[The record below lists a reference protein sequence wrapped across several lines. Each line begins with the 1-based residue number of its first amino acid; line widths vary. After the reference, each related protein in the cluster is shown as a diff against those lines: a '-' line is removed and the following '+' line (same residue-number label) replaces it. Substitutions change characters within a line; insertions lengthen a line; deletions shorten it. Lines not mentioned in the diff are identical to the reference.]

1 MAKKRVGRKKNKKA
15 VSVLIG
21 YVLLVVFAIILSV
34 GVYTWLKS
42 YVPTQTLTCKDGI
55 SLSIKSSTFNA
66 TGARE
71 LNVTLKNNGRFSV
84 AGYFLYATNS
94 SNQNL
99 AAIDLSPYFNQ
110 SKSGSATLVGNSIMF
125 YLDASDS
132 FAPGQ
137 QASHI
142 FDIPAKLGV
151 LEYLRVVPALYQNDS
166 NNRNRFTSCSQDAIS
181 QKVGEGA
188 LCIPNCAGRVC
199 GSDGCGGVC
208 APGCTA
214 PDFCNGIGQC
224 YNPGTCTP
232 ASNPKDP
239 CGSQNCGTAQ
249 NGSCNTVLCG
259 TCQTGF
265 FCNNTASTPTCVSLC
280 GNGVLDPGEQC
291 DLGSNNGLGQGC
303 LSDCT
308 TETNWYCSGSPSVCY
323 YTGPSGWTCLNYC
336 QSLGLGYK
344 SSKWPGNKGQCTN
357 LGGVGCDSKGCPQ
370 GYNECISS
378 GAPVGSWCCCIT

>member
-199 GSDGCGGVC
+199 GSDGCGGTC
-208 APGCTA
+208 APGCNSTA
-214 PDFCNGIGQC
+214 PFCDNIKGTC
-224 YNPGTCTP
+224 YNPLTCSPYSPPP
-232 ASNPKDP
+232 ATLSAI
-239 CGSQNCGTAQ
+239 CGSQTCGTAS
-249 NGSCNTVLCG
+249 NGTGPNSCGTVVCGSCA
-259 TCQTGF
+259 TGF
-265 FCNNTASTPTCVSLC
+265 FCNTTASVPTCVSYC
-280 GNGVLDPGEQC
+280 GNGIVNTGEQ
-291 DLGSNNGLGQGC
+291 
-303 LSDCT
+303 
-308 TETNWYCSGSPSVCY
+308 
-323 YTGPSGWTCLNYC
+323 
-336 QSLGLGYK
+336 
-344 SSKWPGNKGQCTN
+344 
-357 LGGVGCDSKGCPQ
+357 
-370 GYNECISS
+370 
-378 GAPVGSWCCCIT
+378 